1 MMRFD
6 HEKLDVYRVSLEFAG
21 WAFILCKQL
30 SGLNRHPRDQLLRAS
45 QSIIQN
51 IAEGNGKRS
60 AADRRR
66 YFCIARGSALEC
78 ASTLDILSVCDTLSV
93 ERRDRGKQM
102 LHRVVSMLSRMT
114 EDHGC
119 S

>member
-1 MMRFD
+1 MKFD

-21 WAFILCKQL
+21 WAFVLCKGL

-45 QSIIQN
+45 QSVVQN

-78 ASTLDILSVCDTLSV
+78 ASTLDILRTCRTLSV
-93 ERRDRGKQM
+93 ESTDQGKQM
-102 LHRVVSMLSRMT
+102 LHRIVSMLSKMT
-114 EDHGC
+114 VEPRSG
-119 S
+119 